1 MAPLLFVVVREAG
14 GLVDERVAC
23 LRGGA
28 WMSSAAGSAAP
39 APAHRCVM
47 ARGGEEVSRE
57 LMLIRRTDGAAQPP
71 RLISASYTRHS
82 RTDMPLAGSWL
93 PIV

>member
-1 MAPLLFVVVREAG
+1 MVEKRHANCSVPARGSGNWRQQHGDELVAPLLFVVVREAG

-39 APAHRCVM
+39 APVHRCVM
-47 ARGGEEVSRE
+47 AQGGRGFFFEAYLG
-57 LMLIRRTDGAAQPP
+57 
-71 RLISASYTRHS
+71 
-82 RTDMPLAGSWL
+82 
-93 PIV
+93 

>member
-47 ARGGEEVSRE
+47 ARGGRGFFFEAY
-57 LMLIRRTDGAAQPP
+57 LGQ
-71 RLISASYTRHS
+71 Y
-82 RTDMPLAGSWL
+82 G
-93 PIV
+93 